1 LHQFVEIIVP
11 LLAKAIEDQFYK
23 TAGEAILTTQS
34 VLYVL
39 NNQKSQIDVNK
50 YVNVLY
56 ASIIMKLRITDIDQ
70 VYLIE
75 TLKKI
80 NISKLFRRLRKKQS
94 QQPACSCHSSLLNS
108 GIKL

>member
-1 LHQFVEIIVP
+1 MHQFVEIIVP

-70 VYLIE
+70 VYPIE
-75 TLKKI
+75 
-80 NISKLFRRLRKKQS
+80 
-94 QQPACSCHSSLLNS
+94 SCE
-108 GIKL
+108 K

>member
-70 VYLIE
+70 VYPIE
-75 TLKKI
+75 
-80 NISKLFRRLRKKQS
+80 
-94 QQPACSCHSSLLNS
+94 SCE
-108 GIKL
+108 K